1 MGVLP
6 AKLRR
11 SHAFGHR
18 SVRVLHPGDVVC
30 GHPGAQEAPR
40 EDATTRN
47 PVEAKATVV
56 DGVSERCA
64 VLSQQH
70 GLTARENDTL
80 LLLAKGRDVPSIA
93 KQLFISENTV
103 RSHSKSIYKK
113 LDIHSKQELL
123 DLLETIELAYENDR

>member
-1 MGVLP
+1 MPQRETRSKRKPRLSMGF
-6 AKLRR
+6 R
-11 SHAFGHR
+11 SGAR
-18 SVRVLHPGDVVC
+18 S
-30 GHPGAQEAPR
+30 
-40 EDATTRN
+40 
-47 PVEAKATVV
+47 
-56 DGVSERCA
+56 
-64 VLSQQH
+64 LSQQH

>member
-1 MGVLP
+1 MRPSNG
-6 AKLRR
+6 
-11 SHAFGHR
+11 
-18 SVRVLHPGDVVC
+18 
-30 GHPGAQEAPR
+30 
-40 EDATTRN
+40 
-47 PVEAKATVV
+47 
-56 DGVSERCA
+56 
-64 VLSQQH
+64 
-70 GLTARENDTL
+70 TL